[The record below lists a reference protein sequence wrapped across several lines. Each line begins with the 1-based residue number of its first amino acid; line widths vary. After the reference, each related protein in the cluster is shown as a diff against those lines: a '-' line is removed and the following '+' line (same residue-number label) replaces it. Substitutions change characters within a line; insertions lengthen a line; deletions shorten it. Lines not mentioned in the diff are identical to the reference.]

1 MKPILFNTEMVRALL
16 EGRKT
21 VTRRVVKPQPEA
33 RPTPVLPGSCWPGYF
48 AVEGTPKV
56 VRPPYNPSDI
66 LWVRETFRDLPVLP
80 DGTYTN
86 RVHYYYKADGDLR
99 PAGWRDRWRPSI
111 HMPREAA
118 RLFLRVTDVR
128 VERLRDLTITDLQ
141 NEGIMPEGYISQYSA
156 LTSDYFEQFRELWDR
171 TIKPA
176 DLTLYGWEANPWVW
190 VIEFE
195 WIGKDEALGGG
206 VDD

>member
-1 MKPILFNTEMVRALL
+1 
-16 EGRKT
+16 
-21 VTRRVVKPQPEA
+21 
-33 RPTPVLPGSCWPGYF
+33 
-48 AVEGTPKV
+48 
-56 VRPPYNPSDI
+56 
-66 LWVRETFRDLPVLP
+66 
-80 DGTYTN
+80 
-86 RVHYYYKADGDLR
+86 
-99 PAGWRDRWRPSI
+99 
-111 HMPREAA
+111 MPREAA

-195 WIGKDEALGGG
+195 WIGKDEAIGGG
-206 VDD
+206 GDD